1 MIPATMT
8 STGREAPAYFR
19 LRSALSYCAPLIV
32 NGIALPFFPLFLAT
46 LKFNDQQIGIILAL
60 PMVVRVLVA
69 PVVALFADRMRERA
83 TVLLW
88 SGGLSLLT
96 AIALFWTDDFATVLL
111 VYALQGA
118 TYAPYLPVVESI
130 TISGVRRWGIDYGST
145 RVWGSIAFIVSTLIG
160 GQVIGAF
167 GGRMVLPLMVIGF
180 ILTTVMALYCPRI
193 GPTRRRGLPLDIKAP
208 PIGNALRNPRLLLTM
223 IGVSVQQASHALF
236 YTFAS
241 IYWHQIGFSGTQ
253 VGILWSAGV
262 AAEVTIFFL
271 SKRLGRRFSAWTLMR
286 FGAAMCVCRW
296 IVFPMD
302 LGFAG
307 HFVLQCFHAF
317 TYACVH
323 IGVQRRIVATV
334 QETQEASAQGVYF
347 FYNGM
352 CLGIATIASG
362 YVYGW
367 LGTSG
372 FYLMALIAAA
382 GLAMIVVASR
392 LQPHNSESGGKT
404 SEPS

>member
-1 MIPATMT
+1 MIPA
-8 STGREAPAYFR
+8 SIPSPAGRAPPYFR

-32 NGIALPFFPLFLAT
+32 NGIALPFFPVWLAT
-46 LKFNDQQIGIILAL
+46 LNFTDHEIGIILAV

-69 PVVALFADRMRERA
+69 PVVALFADRMKERA
-83 TVLLW
+83 YVLLW

-96 AIALFWTDDFATVLL
+96 AIALFWANDFTTVLL

-160 GQVIGAF
+160 GQLIGAF
-167 GGRMVLPLMVIGF
+167 GGSMVPPLMVVGF
-180 ILTTVMALYCPRI
+180 VLTTLMALYCPRI
-193 GPTRRRGLPLDIKAP
+193 GPTRRRGHPLDIKAP
-208 PIGNALRNPRLLLTM
+208 PIGNALRNPQLLLTM
-223 IGVSVQQASHALF
+223 IGVSIQQASHALF

-241 IYWHQIGFSGTQ
+241 IYWHHIGFSGTQ
-253 VGILWSAGV
+253 VGVLWSAGV
-262 AAEVTIFFL
+262 TAEVTVFFL

-296 IVFPMD
+296 IIFPMD
-302 LGFAG
+302 LGFSG

-323 IGVQRRIVATV
+323 LGVQRRIVATV

-352 CLGIATIASG
+352 CLGLATIASG
-362 YVYGW
+362 YIYAW
-367 LGTSG
+367 LGVAG
-372 FYLMALIAAA
+372 FYTMALLAAV
-382 GLAMIVVASR
+382 GLGMIITAFY
-392 LQPHNSESGGKT
+392 LQPQSSGNGGKT
-404 SEPS
+404 LESA

>member
-8 STGREAPAYFR
+8 PAGGGAPPYFR

-32 NGIALPFFPLFLAT
+32 NGIALPFFPVWLAT
-46 LKFNDQQIGIILAL
+46 LHFNDHQIGIILAV

-69 PVVALFADRMRERA
+69 PVVALFADRMQERA
-83 TVLLW
+83 HVLVW
-88 SGGLSLLT
+88 SGGFSLLT
-96 AIALFWTDDFATVLL
+96 AIALFWTDDFAAVLF

-130 TISGVRRWGIDYGST
+130 TISGVRRWGLDYGST
-145 RVWGSIAFIVSTLIG
+145 RVWGSIAFIFSTLIG

-167 GGRMVLPLMVIGF
+167 GGAMVLPLMVIGF
-180 ILTTVMALYCPRI
+180 VLTTLMALYCPRI
-193 GPTRRRGLPLDIKAP
+193 GPTRRRGQPLDIKAP
-208 PIGNALRNPRLLLTM
+208 PIGNALRNPQLLLTM
-223 IGVSVQQASHALF
+223 IGVSIQQASHALF

-253 VGILWSAGV
+253 VGILWSVGV
-262 AAEVTIFFL
+262 TSEVTVFFL
-271 SKRLGRRFSAWTLMR
+271 SKRLSRRFSAWTLMR

-296 IVFPMD
+296 MLFPMN
-302 LGFAG
+302 LGFLG
-307 HFVLQCFHAF
+307 YFVLQCFHSF

-323 IGVQRRIVATV
+323 TGVQRRIVATV

-362 YVYGW
+362 YIYAW

-372 FYLMALIAAA
+372 YYLMALVAAV
-382 GLAMIVVASR
+382 GLGLIITAFY
-392 LQPHNSESGGKT
+392 LQPHNSGSGGKT
-404 SEPS
+404 LES

>member
-8 STGREAPAYFR
+8 PAGGGAPPYFR

-32 NGIALPFFPLFLAT
+32 NGIALPFFPVWLAT
-46 LKFNDQQIGIILAL
+46 LHFNDHQIGIILAV

-69 PVVALFADRMRERA
+69 PVVALFADRMQERA
-83 TVLLW
+83 HVLVW

-96 AIALFWTDDFATVLL
+96 AIALFWTDDFAAVLF

-130 TISGVRRWGIDYGST
+130 TISGVRRWGLDYGST
-145 RVWGSIAFIVSTLIG
+145 RVWGSIAFIFSTLIG

-167 GGRMVLPLMVIGF
+167 GGAMVLPLMVIGF
-180 ILTTVMALYCPRI
+180 VLTTLMALYCPRI
-193 GPTRRRGLPLDIKAP
+193 GPTRRRGQPLDIKAP
-208 PIGNALRNPRLLLTM
+208 PIGNALRNPQLLLTM
-223 IGVSVQQASHALF
+223 IGVSIQQASHALF

-253 VGILWSAGV
+253 VGILWSVGV
-262 AAEVTIFFL
+262 TSEVTVFFL
-271 SKRLGRRFSAWTLMR
+271 SKRLSRRFSAWTLMR

-296 IVFPMD
+296 MLFPMN
-302 LGFAG
+302 LGFLG
-307 HFVLQCFHAF
+307 YFVLQCFHSF

-323 IGVQRRIVATV
+323 TGVQRRIVATV

-362 YVYGW
+362 YIYAW

-372 FYLMALIAAA
+372 YYLMALVAAV
-382 GLAMIVVASR
+382 GLGLIITAFY
-392 LQPHNSESGGKT
+392 LQPHNSGSGGKT
-404 SEPS
+404 LES